1 MSRRVTMR
9 AVLGTLAMLA
19 VAAGCASFDGRS
31 LTPGKSTRAEV
42 EATMGRPAD
51 VITKPNGDARLYFSR
66 LPFGR
71 EIYVATIG
79 SDGVLRGIDRTLT
92 RKNIAAIK
100 EGMQA
105 AEVRERL
112 GPPYRSVYMKLID
125 RDVWEYPWRIVE
137 DRRILW
143 VQFSRDGVVQE
154 VIEMHDFESDPP
166 SGPPGTKD

>member
-1 MSRRVTMR
+1 MVRT
-9 AVLGTLAMLA
+9 AITLAA
-19 VAAGCASFDGRS
+19 VALMAGCASFDGHN
-31 LTPGKSTRAEV
+31 LVPGKSTRVEV
-42 EATMGRPAD
+42 EATMGRPAE
-51 VITKPNGDARLYFSR
+51 VLTRPNGDTRLYFSR

-71 EIYVATIG
+71 EIYVATVG

-92 RKNIAAIK
+92 RKNIASLK

-105 AEVRERL
+105 QQVRELL

-125 RDVWEYPWRIVE
+125 RDVWEYPWRISE

-143 VQFSRDGVVQE
+143 VQFSRDGIVQE

-166 SGPPGTKD
+166 SGPPGTKP

>member
-1 MSRRVTMR
+1 MSRTNRLR
-9 AVLGTLAMLA
+9 GALASLAVV

-42 EATMGRPAD
+42 EATMGRPAE
-51 VITKPNGDARLYFSR
+51 VLAKPNGDTRLYFSR

-79 SDGVLRGIDRTLT
+79 GDGVLRGIERTLT
-92 RKNIAAIK
+92 RKNIASIK

-125 RDVWEYPWRIVE
+125 RDVWEYPWRIIE

-154 VIEMHDFESDPP
+154 IIEMHDFESDPP